1 MLWSSIIT
9 WLTSD
14 IAQAMSEGHAPL
26 APTLKPICWVRGD
39 HSPMA
44 LAEAGERVQAAGG
57 PEPGSGTVEPLNAFR
72 AAG

>member
-9 WLTSD
+9 WLINN
-14 IAQAMSEGHAPL
+14 IAQAMREVHAPL
-26 APTLKPICWVRGD
+26 APTLKPICRVRGD
-39 HSPMA
+39 HPPMP